1 VLESM
6 LENNI
11 ADNAAQRGQQLAEAL
26 RKGLADNS
34 DVDEVR
40 HLGLLLAVQM
50 KLPCQALV
58 GMALE
63 QGLLINVTAGSVVRL
78 LPPLV
83 LTEDET
89 AEIARILISCIN
101 QFTG

>member
-1 VLESM
+1 
-6 LENNI
+6 
-11 ADNAAQRGQQLAEAL
+11 
-26 RKGLADNS
+26 
-34 DVDEVR
+34 
-40 HLGLLLAVQM
+40 
-50 KLPCQALV
+50 
-58 GMALE
+58 MALE

-83 LTEDET
+83 LSEDET